1 MSCSHLNKNPNF
13 QGFVVKIPRARQ
25 TPVRTVLDSQDVQEI
40 AESMFFGA
48 HQCGHGLQGDLL

>member
-1 MSCSHLNKNPNF
+1 MSCSHLNKNRIF

-25 TPVRTVLDSQDVQEI
+25 TQARTVLDSQDVQEI
-40 AESMFFGA
+40 AGSMFFGA